1 MLSTQTS
8 KEMHCKYSMQ
18 PNKETRCK
26 YNSLFGCVSICSTC
40 GQIHFIWSCSVLSS
54 LGHRTYC
61 SQWLVIIEVNP
72 IPLSQIIRQ
81 YGLHFDCY
89 ADATQ
94 FLPVFVNE
102 SVGWRPKISCQ
113 QIHAFWI
120 LVTQKKKKKK
130 TCETKSCVL
139 PVSIIFIF
147 PVKMFYESEEKF
159 AHKTLFTSKNKC
171 SLARSDSLKIK
182 RLNDVFSLKLASF
195 LFMTLIDE
203 LKSCGLLWCLS
214 VVWTHSDGTHSL
226 QRIHRWA
233 GDVMLHFSKSLL
245 MKKQTHRHLGR
256 PEGE

>member
-1 MLSTQTS
+1 MSS
-8 KEMHCKYSMQ
+8 VMFK
-18 PNKETRCK
+18 P
-26 YNSLFGCVSICSTC
+26 LFGKLKCRHMVAERVQHAASRKNTCKFRKQLRQYDNRSCKCSQHKQVKKCTANTQCNQTKKHAANTILYLVVLLAFAAPSVKFICRCFFYLHVFSEVAAC
-40 GQIHFIWSCSVLSS
+40 WA
-54 LGHRTYC
+54 LGHRTYY

-113 QIHAFWI
+113 QKHAFWI
-120 LVTQKKKKKK
+120 LVTKKKITK

-139 PVSIIFIF
+139 PVSIIFLF
-147 PVKMFYESEEKF
+147 PMKMFYESEEKF

-182 RLNDVFSLKLASF
+182 ALMMCFLLSLHLFSS
-195 LFMTLIDE
+195 
-203 LKSCGLLWCLS
+203 W
-214 VVWTHSDGTHSL
+214 H
-226 QRIHRWA
+226 
-233 GDVMLHFSKSLL
+233 
-245 MKKQTHRHLGR
+245 
-256 PEGE
+256 

>member
-1 MLSTQTS
+1 
-8 KEMHCKYSMQ
+8 MQ

-120 LVTQKKKKKK
+120 LVTKKKNYKN
-130 TCETKSCVL
+130 CETKSCVL

-147 PVKMFYESEEKF
+147 PVKMFYESEENLHIKHCLQ
-159 AHKTLFTSKNKC
+159 AKTNVV
-171 SLARSDSLKIK
+171 LARSDSLKIK
-182 RLNDVFSLKLASF
+182 ALMMCFLLSLHLFSS
-195 LFMTLIDE
+195 
-203 LKSCGLLWCLS
+203 W
-214 VVWTHSDGTHSL
+214 H
-226 QRIHRWA
+226 
-233 GDVMLHFSKSLL
+233 
-245 MKKQTHRHLGR
+245 
-256 PEGE
+256 